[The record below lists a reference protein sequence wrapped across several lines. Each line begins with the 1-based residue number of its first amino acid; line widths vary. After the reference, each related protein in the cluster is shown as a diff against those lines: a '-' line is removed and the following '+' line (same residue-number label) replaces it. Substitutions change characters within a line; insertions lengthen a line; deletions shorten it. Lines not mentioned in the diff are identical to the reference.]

1 MMNLSSWRSSA
12 TVVVNW
18 AAVEYDD
25 DDDDPEPEE
34 EERLL
39 MLWRLDE
46 FVAFDDDAD
55 LLDEWYEWC
64 EDNDRNEVEVASGD
78 W

>member
-1 MMNLSSWRSSA
+1 MNRSSWRSSA

-18 AAVEYDD
+18 AAAVEYDD
-25 DDDDPEPEE
+25 DVLRPPDPEED
-34 EERLL
+34 EERLF

-46 FVAFDDDAD
+46 FVAFDVDAD
-55 LLDEWYEWC
+55 LLDEWC
-64 EDNDRNEVEVASGD
+64 EDNERNELEGVRGD